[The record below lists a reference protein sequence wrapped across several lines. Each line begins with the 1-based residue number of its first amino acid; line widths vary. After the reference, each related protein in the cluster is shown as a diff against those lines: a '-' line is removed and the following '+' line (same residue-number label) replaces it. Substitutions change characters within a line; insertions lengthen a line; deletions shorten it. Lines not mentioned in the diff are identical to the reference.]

1 MPSSLSTR
9 TVVAIATLFVL
20 LAGFW
25 VLVLSPKRDEA
36 DALAKELAQK
46 EQVLTEAQARATAA
60 LAAKRAFPGDYR
72 KLVVLGK
79 AVPEG
84 DETASLLVLLN
95 RISDR
100 AEVEFDGL
108 ALESGSESTATTST
122 PPEASPTSAPEPI
135 PPTEAEAALLPL
147 GASVGTAGLDV
158 MPYNLTFAGSF
169 FEIADFI
176 QGIERQIRLDQA
188 GVNVHGRLI
197 TLDGFSLTAAAEAP
211 FPNLQAEFA
220 VTAYVTPPSP
230 LSGEGLPGGSEPLA
244 TEAPAAPAAEP
255 EAGATTTAAPSAYTT
270 GEAR

>member
-9 TVVAIATLFVL
+9 TAVAIATAFVL

-25 VLVLSPKRDEA
+25 LLILSPKRNEA

-46 EQVLTEAQARATAA
+46 EQGLTEAQAKATAA

-95 RISDR
+95 QISER
-100 AEVEFDGL
+100 AKVNFDSL
-108 ALESGSESTATTST
+108 ALVTGSETPAATST
-122 PPEASPTSAPEPI
+122 TPEAGPTSAPEPI

-147 GASVGTAGLDV
+147 GASVGTAGLGV
-158 MPYNLTFAGSF
+158 MPYNLTFTGSF
-169 FEIADFI
+169 FQIADFI

-188 GVNVHGRLI
+188 GVNVHGRLV
-197 TLDGFSLTAAAEAP
+197 TLDGFSLTPATEAP
-211 FPNLQAEFA
+211 FPALQAEFA

-230 LSGEGLPGGSEPLA
+230 LGGEGLPASSEPLA
-244 TEAPAAPAAEP
+244 TEALAAPAES
-255 EAGATTTAAPSAYTT
+255 EAGATTTGAPSAYTT